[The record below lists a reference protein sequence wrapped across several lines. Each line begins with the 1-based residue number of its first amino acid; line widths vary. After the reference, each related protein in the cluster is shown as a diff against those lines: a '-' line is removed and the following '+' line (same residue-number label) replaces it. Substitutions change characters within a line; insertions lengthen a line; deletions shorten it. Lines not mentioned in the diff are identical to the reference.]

1 MKSKNIIV
9 KSFVVCG
16 LVLSLTACSNKQ
28 DSKNNAVTSQL
39 VTSEVLS
46 DSVSKANGI
55 SENQKLSGKCNNIK
69 LGNKT
74 LEVPFSIDDLGDG
87 YSISS
92 SSIEY
97 SKNDNGTFNAKFDII
112 HNGVVILKARIKDVA
127 DYSQKDY
134 IDLSCMKIVDI
145 EQQYVPKNGEVLSV
159 NNTAVGDKP
168 DEAIKNLGAA
178 DKTTKCSYIYY
189 NEEKKDNGV
198 FFVFDDYQGIY
209 YIRWYCAK

>member
-9 KSFVVCG
+9 SLFFVCG
-16 LVLSLTACSNKQ
+16 LALSLTACSNKQ
-28 DSKNNAVTSQL
+28 DSQNNEAASQS
-39 VTSEVLS
+39 VTSEELS
-46 DSVSKANGI
+46 DSASKAD

-69 LGNKT
+69 LGSKT

-112 HNGVVILKARIKDVA
+112 HDGVVVLKARVKDIA

-134 IDLSCMKIVDI
+134 IDLSCIKIVDI
-145 EQQYVPKNGEVLSV
+145 EQQYVPENGEVLSV

-168 DEAIKNLGAA
+168 DEALKNLGAA

-189 NEEKKDNGV
+189 NEGQKDNGV

-209 YIRWYCAK
+209 YIRWYCAKQ